1 MTPGLLPTLD
11 ATATALTLGSGF
23 MLFTEFTE
31 DTQRLICITMNR
43 KAAAAGG
50 IEALAMRAID
60 TGDHGEAL
68 DLIASLAAEL
78 REGLLQMAN
87 IAGQLTAAKAA

>member
-1 MTPGLLPTLD
+1 MTPGLLSTLD
-11 ATATALTLGSGF
+11 TTAHLTLGTGIV
-23 MLFTEFTE
+23 LFTE

-60 TGDHGEAL
+60 TGDHDAAL
-68 DLIASLAAEL
+68 DLIVNLAAEL
-78 REGLLQMAN
+78 REGLLQVAN
-87 IAGQLTAAKAA
+87 IAGQLKAAKAA